1 MKAIELMQKL
11 GELVAE
17 HGDLDMVMVIKKHP
31 YDDYDYLRDVSLRVI
46 EVSNQQDINLIAVSS
61 RK

>member
-1 MKAIELMQKL
+1 MKAIELMQRI
-11 GELVAE
+11 GELVVA
-17 HGDLDMVMVIKKHP
+17 HGDIDVVMVIKKHP
-31 YDDYDYLRDVSLRVI
+31 YDDYDYLRGVSLRVI